1 VTVVCPGMTPVTP
14 SVFVTMRSAA
24 ALTLSVSV
32 AELLPVFVSLKNCG
46 TPAVAVFDSPVALD
60 FTNPLSVYVTVLP
73 AGMLS
78 VSDMLVVPVAVLP
91 AAPPAAT
98 DDQLAPESCDG
109 NVSVNGTPV
118 TSDGPL
124 LVTTIM

>member
-14 SVFVTMRSAA
+14 SVFVTMRSM
-24 ALTLSVSV
+24 TLLYASVSV
-32 AELLPVFVSLKNCG
+32 AELLPVLLSMLD
-46 TPAVAVFDSPVALD
+46 AIVAVFDNEPVALD
-60 FTNPLSVYVTVLP
+60 FTDPLSVYVTVLP

-98 DDQLAPESCDG
+98 DDQLAPERSDG
-109 NVSVNGTPV
+109 NVSVNVAPV